1 MTIGMIFA
9 AGLGTRLKPFT
20 LHHPKAMVEVD
31 GHPMLRNVIDRMT
44 SAGINDIVVNV
55 HHFAEQIIDYL
66 NVLKL
71 PGVKFYVSDESD
83 QLLDTGGGLLKVCPL
98 LEQADCVVSYN
109 ADVWCDL
116 DLDSFI
122 AIHSQSKADVTL
134 AVAERKSS
142 RALYFNEDHRLC
154 GWQNLSTRQMKPDG
168 FSPTSAMLQRAYS
181 GIQAFVPGR
190 VLPQL
195 AEYSVGAGPVFSIIP
210 FYLAKLEELD
220 IKGYDLSPSVN
231 WFDVGKPETL
241 AEARAFAAI
250 D

>member
-20 LHHPKAMVEVD
+20 LHHPKAMVEV
-31 GHPMLRNVIDRMT
+31 GGQPMLRNVINRMT

-55 HHFAEQIIDYL
+55 HHFADEIIGYL
-66 NVLKL
+66 NTLQL
-71 PGVKFYVSDESD
+71 PGVKIYVSDESD
-83 QLLDTGGGLLKVCPL
+83 QLLDTGGGLLKARPL
-98 LEQADCVVSYN
+98 LKKADCVVSYN

-116 DLDSFI
+116 DLDSLI
-122 AIHSQSKADVTL
+122 SVHSQSKADVTL

-142 RALYFNEDHRLC
+142 RALYFNEDHSLC
-154 GWQNLSTRQMKPDG
+154 GWQNLSTRQMKPEG

-181 GIQAFVPGR
+181 GIQAFAPGR

-195 AEYSVGAGPVFSIIP
+195 AEYSAGAGPVFSIIP
-210 FYLAKLEELD
+210 FYLARLNQLD
-220 IKGYDLSPSVN
+220 IKGCDLAPTVN

-241 AEARAFAAI
+241 AEARAFAAA